1 DAGDGTLRFKKDV
14 DFAHVQA
21 KNDNALVALWKK
33 TRRYDGR
40 GCMEAV
46 EHIEKILAKA
56 FTGKKLAQLGSVLE
70 TDRELLKLEY
80 EEAVKAGVIS
90 ASASADDKI
99 AIMQRK
105 GVLGMNAILSMSL
118 ALGRAIAARDGK
130 ELWQLIREMA
140 AETMAKFVA
149 ANAKSGKD
157 LATLKR
163 MGFEE
168 LQTEFRKTAQAAIK
182 EQRTIY
188 ELLREQLKVYP
199 V

>member
-1 DAGDGTLRFKKDV
+1 M

-21 KNDNALVALWKK
+21 KNDSSLAALWKK
-33 TRRYDGR
+33 TRRYDGK
-40 GCMEAV
+40 GCMDAV

-56 FTGKKLAQLGSVLE
+56 FTGKKLAQLGTVLE

-90 ASASADDKI
+90 ANASADDKI

-149 ANAKSGKD
+149 ANAKGSDKKD

-182 EQRTIY
+182 EQKTIY

-199 V
+199 A

>member
-1 DAGDGTLRFKKDV
+1 MD
-14 DFAHVQA
+14 
-21 KNDNALVALWKK
+21 
-33 TRRYDGR
+33 
-40 GCMEAV
+40 AV
-46 EHIEKILAKA
+46 EHIEKIIAKA
-56 FTGKKLAQLGSVLE
+56 FTGKKLAQLGTVLE
-70 TDRELLKLEY
+70 TDRELLKLEF

-163 MGFEE
+163 LGFEE
-168 LQTEFRKTAQAAIK
+168 LQAEFRKTAQAAIK
-182 EQRTIY
+182 EQKTIY
-188 ELLREQLKVYP
+188 DLLREQLKVYP
-199 V
+199 T